1 MATQAFLSF
10 FSPLPSPSPSPNHP
24 PPVTAEESVALCL
37 FNLAAGG
44 SCIMSQPSVPLYQ
57 CSVCGKTFSSYQ
69 ALGGHKSSHRRLAAP
84 GEPGRADRPAGP
96 TNGESNGSGAHQ
108 CSLCMRRFQT
118 GQALGGHKR
127 LHYWEAA
134 AAPSSSFISVNV
146 REFDLNLP
154 PEEED
159 EEIQSPLLRKKIR
172 LSD

>member
-1 MATQAFLSF
+1 
-10 FSPLPSPSPSPNHP
+10 
-24 PPVTAEESVALCL
+24 
-37 FNLAAGG
+37 
-44 SCIMSQPSVPLYQ
+44 MSQPSVPLYQ

-96 TNGESNGSGAHQ
+96 TVAHQ

-146 REFDLNLP
+146 RVFDLNLP
-154 PEEED
+154 PEEE